1 MSAQVD
7 FTRRSFLLAA
17 GAAPLLRGQS
27 LLRRLW
33 RSRATQPRSPPACI
47 RRARIATLRGSP
59 SARAKWAWA
68 VSKTRRSPP
77 GPGRRTSPPS
87 GRWPLARCRGRG
99 SPACPRLPPQVGPQ
113 PMHPVRQNISGHS
126 EVCGDI
132 GVSPAVYNP
141 ALQQPAV
148 VRGQVPEEGAK
159 PIRCSLHCGD
169 LGHVTGGGGAPG
181 VTGTSLRL
189 RVVPPPKYLEACPRP
204 KESPG
209 GTRAGRRLG
218 HGGVFQGGWG
228 FQGVLYVWG
237 GDYRRGIGGG
247 EVGCGHALRRR

>member
-113 PMHPVRQNISGHS
+113 PMHPVRQNIAWHPEMG
-126 EVCGDI
+126 GDV
-132 GVSPAVYNP
+132 GVTPAVYDP

-159 PIRCSLHCGD
+159 PIRGIVHQGD
-169 LGHVTGGGGAPG
+169 LGDHDDTPG
-181 VTGTSLRL
+181 QAGFPGTFLPLRSLR
-189 RVVPPPKYLEACPRP
+189 PPKYLGIRPSPR
-204 KESPG
+204 ERPG
-209 GTRAGRRLG
+209 NTTTGHLLGRSHFPDR
-218 HGGVFQGGWG
+218 GWG
-228 FQGVLYVWG
+228 FLGLLSGLGWG
-237 GDYRRGIGGG
+237 FIGGG
-247 EVGCGHALRRR
+247 YGVICCRCL